1 VSEAALPPPIPP
13 AALVLQD
20 APGAKAAKTCGIL
33 SIVFAITCVGFPL
46 AAILGIVALM
56 KQASAKRLARE
67 APGTYRTPP
76 SGAMA
81 MALVGLVLAGLSI
94 PTLGI
99 GAAVAI
105 PAFVTYRDKA
115 RATVLR
121 QNLQTVLTRAEQL
134 LLENGNQSAE
144 QLAQALLG
152 DPALASLQNP
162 FAPKAVALEV
172 AQIPTRNGTLA
183 LWPAME
189 EGSDGMVQTK
199 LLLVANYTEHGEMQQ
214 LAEELPI
221 ASLPAPEAPV
231 PEEFPALPLLEEVPQ
246 ETPVP

>member
-1 VSEAALPPPIPP
+1 MSEAVLPPPIPP
-13 AALVLQD
+13 EALVLQD
-20 APGAKAAKTCGIL
+20 APGAMTAKACGIF

-46 AAILGIVALM
+46 AAILGIVALV
-56 KQASAKRLARE
+56 KQAGAKRLARE

-81 MALVGLVLAGLSI
+81 MALVGLVLAGLSV

-121 QNLQTVLTRAEQL
+121 QNLQTVRTRAEEL
-134 LLENGNQSAE
+134 LLENGNQSAD
-144 QLAQALLG
+144 QLAQALLS

-162 FAPKAVALEV
+162 FDPKAAALET
-172 AQIPTRNGTLA
+172 AQIPTQNGTLA
-183 LWPAME
+183 LWPAQE
-189 EGSDGMVQTK
+189 EGPDGMVQTK

-214 LAEELPI
+214 LAEELPT
-221 ASLPAPEAPV
+221 ASIPAPEAPV
-231 PEEFPALPLLEEVPQ
+231 PEAFPALPLLEEVPQ

>member
-1 VSEAALPPPIPP
+1 MSEASLPPPIPP
-13 AALVLQD
+13 EALKLQD

-46 AAILGIVALM
+46 AAILGIVALV
-56 KQASAKRLARE
+56 KQGSAKRLARE

-76 SGAMA
+76 AGAMA
-81 MALVGLVLAGLSI
+81 LALVGLVLAGLSV

-115 RATVLR
+115 RATVLQ
-121 QNLQTVLTRAEQL
+121 QNLQTVKTQAEQL
-134 LLENGNQSAE
+134 LLENGNQSAD
-144 QLAQALLG
+144 QLAQALLS

-162 FAPKAVALEV
+162 FDPKAAALEI
-172 AQIPTRNGTLA
+172 AQIPAQHGTLA
-183 LWPAME
+183 LWPATE
-189 EGSDGMVQTK
+189 EGSDGTIRTK
-199 LLLVANYTEHGEMQQ
+199 LRMVASYPERGEVKQFT
-214 LAEELPI
+214 EELPV
-221 ASLPAPEAPV
+221 ASVQAPEAPV
-231 PEEFPALPLLEEVPQ
+231 PEAFPALPLLEETPQ